1 MKLSRTVEYALQATL
16 HLAQSTSGA
25 PVPSS
30 QLAAA
35 GSMPERFLLQVLRSL
50 VNRGILNSTRG
61 VVGGYALGRS
71 AHEISMLDLI
81 EAIEG
86 PLVASLPDTQS
97 LAPAAVETLRKALE
111 RAVDALRRELQA
123 LKLSHLLPN
132 DGDNESPAP

>member
-16 HLAQSTSGA
+16 HLAQSNSGA

-71 AHEISMLDLI
+71 ANEISLLDLI

-86 PLVASLPDTQS
+86 PLVAGLPETQS
-97 LAPAAVETLRKALE
+97 LPPAAVATLRQTLD
-111 RAVDALRRELQA
+111 RAVNALRTELQA
-123 LKLSHLLPN
+123 LKLSDLLPKPG
-132 DGDNESPAP
+132 DGEAAAL

>member
-16 HLAQSTSGA
+16 HLAQSNSGA

-71 AHEISMLDLI
+71 ANEISLLDLI

-86 PLVASLPDTQS
+86 PMAAGLPETQS
-97 LAPAAVETLRKALE
+97 LPPAAVATLRQTLDQ
-111 RAVDALRRELQA
+111 AVDALRTELQA
-123 LKLSHLLPN
+123 LKLSHLLPKPG
-132 DGDNESPAP
+132 DGESQTC